1 MIHKGDL
8 TIRYGDNTDYSQLTE
23 VTGYLYID
31 SNAKF
36 EANNLTSVG
45 GNLSINSNAK
55 LDNLTSVGGNLYIN
69 SNAKLDNLT
78 SVGGDLYIYS
88 NAKLEANNLTSVGGD
103 LYIYSNA
110 KFEAN
115 NLTSV
120 GGNLSIN
127 SNAKL
132 DNLTSVGGYL
142 YIGSNAK
149 LDNLTS
155 VGGDLYIYSN
165 AKLEAAFLQHLKW
178 KSVDRNLFIIESTK
192 SKNDIIIYK
201 GYNAKGVKDNVIR
214 KENCYVAESGKFY
227 AHGKSIKQAVEDLQ
241 FKLICEKLKN
251 QPINKDTVIDIKY
264 YRLVTGACEFGVK
277 SFIESNG
284 LKDSY
289 KACELL
295 PILESKHAYG
305 VEKFK
310 SLLTF

>member
-8 TIRYGDNTDYSQLTE
+8 TIRHGDNTDYSQVTE
-23 VTGYLYID
+23 VTG
-31 SNAKF
+31 
-36 EANNLTSVG
+36 
-45 GNLSINSNAK
+45 NLSIYSNAK
-55 LDNLTSVGGNLYIN
+55 LDNLTSVGGNLYI
-69 SNAKLDNLT
+69 
-78 SVGGDLYIYS
+78 G
-88 NAKLEANNLTSVGGD
+88 
-103 LYIYSNA
+103 
-110 KFEAN
+110 
-115 NLTSV
+115 
-120 GGNLSIN
+120 

-142 YIGSNAK
+142 YIDS
-149 LDNLTS
+149 D
-155 VGGDLYIYSN
+155 

-201 GYNAKGVKDNVIR
+201 GYNAKGVKDNVIK

-241 FKLICEKLKN
+241 FKLISEKLKN
-251 QPINKDTVIDIKY
+251 EPINKDTVIDIKY

>member
-1 MIHKGDL
+1 MIHKGNL
-8 TIRYGDNTDYSQLTE
+8 TIRYGDNKDYSQ
-23 VTGYLYID
+23 
-31 SNAKF
+31 
-36 EANNLTSVG
+36 
-45 GNLSINSNAK
+45 
-55 LDNLTSVGGNLYIN
+55 
-69 SNAKLDNLT
+69 
-78 SVGGDLYIYS
+78 
-88 NAKLEANNLTSVGGD
+88 
-103 LYIYSNA
+103 
-110 KFEAN
+110 
-115 NLTSV
+115 LTSV

-142 YIGSNAK
+142 SIGSNAK
-149 LDNLTS
+149 LEANNLTS
-155 VGGDLYIYSN
+155 VGGYLYINSN

-178 KSVDRNLFIIESTK
+178 KSIDRNLFIIESTK
-192 SKNDIIIYK
+192 SKGDIIIYK

-241 FKLICEKLKN
+241 FKLISEKLKN

>member
-8 TIRYGDNTDYSQLTE
+8 TIRHGDNTDYSQLTE
-23 VTGYLYID
+23 VTGY
-31 SNAKF
+31 
-36 EANNLTSVG
+36 
-45 GNLSINSNAK
+45 
-55 LDNLTSVGGNLYIN
+55 
-69 SNAKLDNLT
+69 
-78 SVGGDLYIYS
+78 
-88 NAKLEANNLTSVGGD
+88 
-103 LYIYSNA
+103 
-110 KFEAN
+110 
-115 NLTSV
+115 
-120 GGNLSIN
+120 LSIN

-149 LDNLTS
+149 LEANNLTS
-155 VGGDLYIYSN
+155 VGGYLYINSD

-201 GYNAKGVKDNVIR
+201 GYNAKGVKDNVIK

-241 FKLICEKLKN
+241 FKLISLKLKN

>member
-8 TIRYGDNTDYSQLTE
+8 TIRHGDNTDYSQLTE
-23 VTGYLYID
+23 VTGYL
-31 SNAKF
+31 S
-36 EANNLTSVG
+36 
-45 GNLSINSNAK
+45 
-55 LDNLTSVGGNLYIN
+55 IN

-78 SVGGDLYIYS
+78 SVGGDLYI
-88 NAKLEANNLTSVGGD
+88 
-103 LYIYSNA
+103 
-110 KFEAN
+110 
-115 NLTSV
+115 
-120 GGNLSIN
+120 
-127 SNAKL
+127 
-132 DNLTSVGGYL
+132 
-142 YIGSNAK
+142 GSNAK

-155 VGGDLYIYSN
+155 VGGNLYIDSN
-165 AKLEAAFLQHLKW
+165 AKLEAAFLKHLKW
-178 KSVDRNLFIIESTK
+178 KSIDRNLFIIEFTK
-192 SKNDIIIYK
+192 SKGDIIIYK
-201 GYNAKGVKDNVIR
+201 GYNAKGVKDNVIK

-241 FKLICEKLKN
+241 FKLISEKLKN
-251 QPINKDTVIDIKY
+251 EPINKDTVIDIKY

>member
-8 TIRYGDNTDYSQLTE
+8 TIRHGNNTDYSQLTE
-23 VTGYLYID
+23 VTG
-31 SNAKF
+31 
-36 EANNLTSVG
+36 
-45 GNLSINSNAK
+45 
-55 LDNLTSVGGNLYIN
+55 NLYIN
-69 SNAKLDNLT
+69 
-78 SVGGDLYIYS
+78 S
-88 NAKLEANNLTSVGGD
+88 NAKLEANNLTSVGG
-103 LYIYSNA
+103 
-110 KFEAN
+110 
-115 NLTSV
+115 
-120 GGNLSIN
+120 
-127 SNAKL
+127 
-132 DNLTSVGGYL
+132 YL
-142 YIGSNAK
+142 YINS
-149 LDNLTS
+149 D
-155 VGGDLYIYSN
+155 

-192 SKNDIIIYK
+192 SKGDIIIYK
-201 GYNAKGVKDNVIR
+201 GYNAKGVKDNVIK

-241 FKLICEKLKN
+241 FKLISEKLKN